1 VRAIQT
7 FGGVAAIVLVMIA
20 APSMPSFAA
29 PPGMVPVAAKKP
41 APPPEPPLPAPQMSL
56 KVTPGT
62 GGGPWRVQI
71 ENLSEAPVRI
81 PADPRLLILELT
93 PPASS
98 VEVDPKKKKA
108 AGPTAPPKCIL
119 PDDTR
124 PSDDVGRE
132 LVLPSKR
139 SWSTTIDPLFYCF
152 GARERAALVVGTS
165 VKAKFGWPPPT
176 PKAGAA
182 AKPPSQNPPLAV
194 TPVGASVGKVSG
206 LKAIESDAFSL
217 TEAVT
222 VAKPTTTSDENAATN
237 VTLSVPEAMDV
248 GRGVELST
256 NIALT
261 NQSDRAI
268 TLMYRPDMMN
278 FTVSGPAGNV
288 PCGFPRQIASP
299 IRELFTTVAVK
310 GRTDV
315 AVMFSA
321 TCPAG
326 TFDEPGLYRV
336 LPRLDTTQASGRAI
350 GLKSW
355 DGVAIGKAPLLV
367 RVRIPRKP
375 GLPPRPT
382 LD

>member
-1 VRAIQT
+1 MT
-7 FGGVAAIVLVMIA
+7 IA
-20 APSMPSFAA
+20 GPSFAA
-29 PPGMVPVAAKKP
+29 PAAPQRP
-41 APPPEPPLPAPQMSL
+41 ASAEPPLPAPQVAL
-56 KVTPGT
+56 KVTPGA
-62 GGGPWRVQI
+62 GGGPWRLQI
-71 ENLSEAPVRI
+71 ENLSEGPLRV
-81 PADPRLLILELT
+81 PADPRLLILELA
-93 PPASS
+93 PPTGPA
-98 VEVDPKKKKA
+98 EGEPKKK
-108 AGPTAPPKCIL
+108 PTAPATPPRCVL

-124 PSDDVGRE
+124 PTDDVGRE

-139 SWSTTIDPLFYCF
+139 SWSTTFDPLFLCF
-152 GARERAALVVGTS
+152 GARERASLVVGTQ
-165 VKAKFGWPPPT
+165 VKARFGWPPPT
-176 PKAGAA
+176 PKAGAL
-182 AKPPSQNPPLAV
+182 AKLPAQTPPLAV

-217 TEAVT
+217 TETVT
-222 VAKPTTTSDENAATN
+222 VAKPTTPSDETASTN
-237 VTLSVPEAMDV
+237 VTLSVPETMDV

-256 NIALT
+256 TIALS
-261 NQSDRAI
+261 NQSDRPI
-268 TLMYRPDMMN
+268 TVMYRPDMIG

-288 PCGFPRQIASP
+288 SCGFPRQVASP

-315 AVMFSA
+315 SVMFSA

-355 DGVAIGKAPLLV
+355 EGVAIGKAPLLL
-367 RVRIPRKP
+367 RVRLPRKP
-375 GLPPRPT
+375 GLPPRPA

>member
-1 VRAIQT
+1 MA
-7 FGGVAAIVLVMIA
+7 IA
-20 APSMPSFAA
+20 APSLAA
-29 PPGMVPVAAKKP
+29 PVLPKKP
-41 APPPEPPLPAPQMSL
+41 ATPPEPPLPAPQMSM

-71 ENLSEAPVRI
+71 ENLSEGPVRI

-93 PPASS
+93 PPASA

-108 AGPTAPPKCIL
+108 AGPATPPKCIL
-119 PDDTR
+119 PDDSR

-139 SWSTTIDPLFYCF
+139 SWSMTFDPLFYCF

-165 VKAKFGWPPPT
+165 AKARFGWPAPA

-222 VAKPTTTSDENAATN
+222 IAKPTTTNDETASAT
-237 VTLSVPEAMDV
+237 VTLSVPETMDV

-256 NIALT
+256 NIALA

-278 FTVSGPAGNV
+278 FTVSGPVGNV
-288 PCGFPRQIASP
+288 SCGFPRQVGSP

-315 AVMFSA
+315 SVMFSA
-321 TCPAG
+321 TCPPG

-336 LPRLDTTQASGRAI
+336 LPRLDTTQASGRTI

-355 DGVAIGKAPLLV
+355 DGVAIGKSPLLL